1 MLEQDEQYLEDRGCL
16 IIRTLCKYI
25 NSEQVFQILSTTIS
39 VASAQGFDVGIGEQ
53 ALRLAL
59 RADDERDSPHRR
71 RNRRDVLEAAVLLRA
86 RAAQA
91 RRAAGLQLAVALRA
105 SGSVDIPRG
114 R

>member
-39 VASAQGFDVGIGEQ
+39 VGSTLVFDLGIREQ

-71 RNRRDVLEAAVLLRA
+71 RNRRDVQEAPVLLRA
-86 RAAQA
+86 RPAQA
-91 RRAAGLQLAVALRA
+91 RGAAGLQLAVAMRA
-105 SGSVDIPRG
+105 RGSVDTPLG